1 MGTYGMQF
9 IQFFFFQSQ
18 MMLTL
23 YLKID
28 EKTVCGKH
36 RQKSVVKVNE
46 SFTVG

>member
-9 IQFFFFQSQ
+9 IQIFSFQFQ

-28 EKTVCGKH
+28 EKNVCGKH

-46 SFTVG
+46 SITVD